1 MIRTAIPKQLNEK
14 HWKDLFEGSI
24 SRLTGQS
31 IPASKQPI
39 FRARQER
46 SNIPGSDSSNAAIAT
61 AAASLA
67 ALWQVSGSNRQ
78 HRHQ

>member
-1 MIRTAIPKQLNEK
+1 MIRTAVPKQVDEK
-14 HWKDLFEGSI
+14 HWKDLFEGSM
-24 SRLTGQS
+24 SRLTGQA

-67 ALWQVSGSNRQ
+67 ALWQVSGPNRQ